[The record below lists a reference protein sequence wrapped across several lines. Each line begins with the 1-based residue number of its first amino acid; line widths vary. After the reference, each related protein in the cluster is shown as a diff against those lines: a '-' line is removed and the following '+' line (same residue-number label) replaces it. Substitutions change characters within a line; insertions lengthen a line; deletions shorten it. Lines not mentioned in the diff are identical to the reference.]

1 MVCLEHVELVQEAGL
16 LAALL
21 VLCLA
26 LLPLAVGVELLAAWL
41 PLSTTTTTTTT
52 TTTAT
57 ELLAVWLA
65 LLPLPVGV
73 GLLAVWGLLAL
84 WLALL
89 PLAPLAALE
98 GLARPLELRFLVQ
111 VLVLCLDL
119 DQLCAASGLHEL

>member
-1 MVCLEHVELVQEAGL
+1 MVFDPHWGLEHVELVQEVGL

-21 VLCLA
+21 LVCLA
-26 LLPLAVGVELLAAWL
+26 LLPLAVGV
-41 PLSTTTTTTTT
+41 
-52 TTTAT
+52 

-73 GLLAVWGLLAL
+73 GLLAVWGLL
-84 WLALL
+84 LAVRGLL
-89 PLAPLAALE
+89 AVWEGRDHALAPLAALE

>member
-1 MVCLEHVELVQEAGL
+1 MELVQEVGL

-21 VLCLA
+21 LVCLA
-26 LLPLAVGVELLAAWL
+26 LLPLAVGVELLA
-41 PLSTTTTTTTT
+41 
-52 TTTAT
+52 
-57 ELLAVWLA
+57 V
-65 LLPLPVGV
+65 
-73 GLLAVWGLLAL
+73 

-119 DQLCAASGLHEL
+119 DQLCAASGLHVHEIMPN

>member
-1 MVCLEHVELVQEAGL
+1 MVCLEHVELVQEVGL

-26 LLPLAVGVELLAAWL
+26 LLPLAVGV
-41 PLSTTTTTTTT
+41 
-52 TTTAT
+52 

>member
-1 MVCLEHVELVQEAGL
+1 MVCLEHVELVQEVGL

-26 LLPLAVGVELLAAWL
+26 LLPLAVGVEV
-41 PLSTTTTTTTT
+41 
-52 TTTAT
+52 
-57 ELLAVWLA
+57 LAVWLA

-84 WLALL
+84 SLALL

>member
-1 MVCLEHVELVQEAGL
+1 MVCLEHVELVQEVGL

-21 VLCLA
+21 VVCLA
-26 LLPLAVGVELLAAWL
+26 LLPLAVGVELLAVWL
-41 PLSTTTTTTTT
+41 PLSTTTTTTT